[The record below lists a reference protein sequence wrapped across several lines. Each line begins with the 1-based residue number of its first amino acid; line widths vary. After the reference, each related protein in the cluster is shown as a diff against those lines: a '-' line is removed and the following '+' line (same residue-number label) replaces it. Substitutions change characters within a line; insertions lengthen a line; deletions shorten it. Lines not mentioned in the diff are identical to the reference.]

1 MSAAS
6 VSAAA
11 SHATWPEHEITYQQ
25 MAVLFPKA
33 ATFSGLCDELFSMED
48 VAFSKKEAAR
58 LEGKKIPALDEEAM
72 SVLYEVFSG
81 LTEDHIGRIAKQVAY
96 LRTKIWSEDYVS
108 SDDE

>member
-11 SHATWPEHEITYQQ
+11 SHTARPERGITYEQ
-25 MAVLFPKA
+25 MGVLFPKA

-48 VAFSKKEAAR
+48 VAFSKEEAAR

-72 SVLYEVFSG
+72 SVLHEVFSG
-81 LTEDHIGRIAKQVAY
+81 LDEDHLARIAKRVAY
-96 LRTKIWSEDYVS
+96 LRTAIS
-108 SDDE
+108 SID